1 VRLVHRTISP
11 PFGSGNRAFG
21 TAFSR
26 RKAGEIFAGHM
37 GNKYIFNAELTCYQQ
52 LPKLTKT
59 ANPQLL

>member
-1 VRLVHRTISP
+1 
-11 PFGSGNRAFG
+11 
-21 TAFSR
+21 
-26 RKAGEIFAGHM
+26 M